1 MSAAP
6 ESRAVDPEEFARLAG
21 GASPTVFAFV
31 ATWNARCQAFAPS
44 LAQFAGRYAGRVEV
58 VCVDVDE
65 SMPLV
70 RQLVVCSVPTLLATR
85 AGSVLHR
92 EESVELDRL
101 EARLAG
107 A

>member
-1 MSAAP
+1 MNAP
-6 ESRAVDPEEFARLAG
+6 PAPRPVDPAEFARLAA

-31 ATWNARCQAFAPS
+31 ATWNARCQAFAPR
-44 LAQFAGRYAGRVEV
+44 LGEFAGRHAGRVEV

-70 RQLVVCSVPTLLATR
+70 RELVVCSVPTLLAMR
-85 AGSVLHR
+85 AGSLLHR

-101 EARLAG
+101 EALLAP